1 MGDVHNSYRGNSMK
15 KLVAFVAAGVLA
27 SASAYASNSGTARPD
42 YDASYKALSSSTLQG
57 GNKFAS
63 LNASLHANLLSKP
76 NLKIKGFPSSFDK
89 KLGTSTFL
97 WAPSSAKTAT
107 AATAKSLAYSPLK
120 PELRAETVARGVL
133 GQQASFLRLD
143 RDSIANAKL
152 NGVHDLGRG
161 PIIARFQQY
170 KDGLEVF
177 GRSLNVMMDRN
188 MNAVATSGYF
198 APSVQTK
205 SKSKI
210 LGAAPA
216 ATKPNFAISAE
227 TALSNAFADMGG
239 KVSPF
244 AFSAK
249 GKSGNYALYSAG
261 KTTSDYHV
269 FGTQRAKQVY
279 YYNEGS
285 YVPSWFVEV
294 HARTID
300 NATNDAFGYVISA
313 ADGKVLFRKDLTASD
328 TYSYHVF
335 ANSAAPFQ
343 PEDEPINNNTLDPFT
358 AGPTGD
364 QGRTQGTYNLVAL
377 NNSTLLGNTT
387 ATVGAKDDPWLLA
400 GATVTTGNNVDAFA
414 NLVGDDGFDAG
425 DVRGAISSASTFDYP
440 YTIDS
445 DPTTASQRQAAI
457 VNQFFVDNWLHD
469 AWYDHGFDEA
479 SGNAQLH
486 NFGRGG
492 VEGDPI
498 QAQAQDDSGRN
509 NANMQTPPDGGSPI
523 QRMFLWDGPLTGTAA
538 VTISAG
544 VGAVPFGTADFGPHA
559 FTASGAVKVAE
570 TGNTNG
576 CAAITTDLTGAV
588 ALIDRG
594 TCSFKT
600 KTLHAQT
607 AGAAAVI
614 IANNAAGS
622 TPPGLGDDATITDTI
637 NIGTVSVTQDSGT
650 AVKTALA
657 GGAVSANVVVQYEAD
672 RDGTMDIQIV
682 AHEFFHYVSN
692 RLVGDALGL
701 SSTQGGGMGEGWS
714 DFDAMLLT
722 VRPEDAAVSGNDKFQ
737 GAYPLSSYV
746 TFNQYF
752 GIRRYPYSTDM
763 AIDPLTFKH
772 ISFGQALPTTAPAAP
787 GTDLTGKAFTDT
799 AGNPIG
805 NAEVHDTG
813 EIWCNTLWEIYAS
826 LLNDPRYTFAQAK
839 SRMQDYIIEGLKM
852 TPNAPTILE
861 ARDALLAAAKA
872 TDDGDYTLMAKAFA
886 KRGMGVDA
894 IGPDRADP
902 QNLGVVESYNAIAA
916 GVQVTDAT
924 LDFTGVPAT
933 TVGDNDGDGVLD
945 VGETASLNF
954 TLVNNGTADMAGA
967 LTGTLTA
974 AATGSGSASFSIPSN
989 GAVTVPALKVGDSE
1003 KVTVLVTLSSA
1014 SGTAVPVSLTLTFPD
1029 ANSPQG
1035 TVADGGTVATGAELD
1050 TVVNYNL
1057 QKASTSDD
1065 VSDTQANLGDWSL
1078 SVNGTAGPGWQLA
1091 TDDSL
1096 FGGSVFGSGQYWFG
1110 PDNDHPSDIT
1120 LASPEVDVASDSNFT
1135 LAFDHFYYLEFAGFD
1150 GAGTA
1155 YGFDGG
1161 VIEVSTDGGNTWKDA
1176 FSTDIGGQ
1184 VTTGAGYDGLI
1195 LSLSDDGT
1203 FDPSETS
1210 PKPLHAGFIAE
1221 NEDPNNPVLEHVV
1234 INFGDTLKGQKVKVR
1249 FREVTDEATGVFGWV
1264 VDNITFGGVTNLP
1277 FSITVPDAGAAAKV
1291 PTADA
1296 GSAQTVQTGATVT
1309 LDGSKSSDPYG
1320 TALTYAWTQTGG
1332 PTVSLNGAT
1341 TVNPTFVPTF
1351 ADQYSFQL
1359 VVTDK
1364 VGRSSAPASVSIT
1377 VGSHGGGG
1385 GGGAFGLWL
1394 LLPGF
1399 ALAGL
1404 RRRKRS

>member
-1 MGDVHNSYRGNSMK
+1 MK
-15 KLVAFVAAGVLA
+15 KLVAFMAAGVLA
-27 SASAYASNSGTARPD
+27 SASAYGSISGTARPN
-42 YDASYKALSSSTLQG
+42 YDASYTALSSSTLQG

-63 LNASLHANLLSKP
+63 LNASLHASLLSKP

-97 WAPSSAKTAT
+97 WAPAGSKTAT
-107 AATAKSLAYSPLK
+107 TATAKSLAYSPLK
-120 PELRAETVARGVL
+120 PELRAETVARGYL

-143 RDSIANAKL
+143 RDSVANAKL
-152 NGVHDLGRG
+152 NSVHDLGRG

-205 SKSKI
+205 SKSKV

-216 ATKPNFAISAE
+216 TAKPNFSISAE

-244 AFSAK
+244 AFSAM

-261 KTTSDYHV
+261 KTTSDYHA

-285 YVPSWFVEV
+285 YIPSWFVEV

-313 ADGKVLFRKDLTASD
+313 ADGKVLFRKDLIASD

-387 ATVGAKDDPWLLA
+387 ATVGAKDDPWLPA

-414 NLVGDDGFDAG
+414 NLVGGDGFDAG
-425 DVRGAISSASTFDYP
+425 DVRGAISSAGTFDYP

-445 DPTTASQRQAAI
+445 DPTTATQRQAAI

-479 SGNAQLH
+479 SGNAQTK
-486 NFGRGG
+486 NFSRGG
-492 VEGDPI
+492 AEGDPI

-509 NANMQTPPDGGSPI
+509 NANMETPSDGGSPI

-538 VTISAG
+538 VTISPG
-544 VGAVPFGTADFGPHA
+544 VGTVPFGTADFGPHA

-576 CAAITTDLTGAV
+576 CAAITTNMTGAV

-594 TCSFKT
+594 SCSFKT

-637 NIGTVSVTQDSGT
+637 NIGTVSVTQDSG
-650 AVKTALA
+650 AAIKAALA
-657 GGAVSANVVVQYEAD
+657 GGAVNANVVVQYQAD

-692 RLVGDALGL
+692 RLVGDANGL

-722 VRPEDAAVSGNDKFQ
+722 VRPEDAAVGGNDKYQ
-737 GAYPLSSYV
+737 GAYPLSAYV

-763 AIDPLTFKH
+763 AINPLTFKH

-787 GTDLTGKAFTDT
+787 GTDLTGKAFTDL

-813 EIWCNTLWEIYAS
+813 EIWCNTLWEIYVS
-826 LLNDPRYTFAQAK
+826 LLNDPRYSFAQAK

-872 TDDGDYTLMAKAFA
+872 TDDGDFTLMAKAFA
-886 KRGMGVDA
+886 KRGMGVFA
-894 IGPDRADP
+894 IAPDRNDP
-902 QNLGVVESYNAIAA
+902 QNLGVVESYLAIAA
-916 GVQVTDAT
+916 GVQVTDAK
-924 LDFTGVPAT
+924 LDFTTIPTGVL
-933 TVGDNDGDGVLD
+933 GDSDGDGVLD
-945 VGETASLNF
+945 VGETANLTF
-954 TLVNNGTADMAGA
+954 TLVNNGTADLATA
-967 LTGTLTA
+967 LTATLTA
-974 AATGSGSASFSIPSN
+974 TSLGTASANFTIANN
-989 GAVTVPALKVGDSE
+989 GAVTVPPLAIGASE
-1003 KVTVLVTLSSA
+1003 TISVPVKLSSA
-1014 SGTAVPVSLTLTFPD
+1014 TGTAVPVALTLTFPD
-1029 ANSPQG
+1029 ADSPG
-1035 TVADGGTVATGAELD
+1035 NAVEGGTVASGAEFD

-1057 QKASTSDD
+1057 QKSSTSDD
-1065 VSDTQANLGDWSL
+1065 VSDTQANLGDWAL
-1078 SVNGTAGPGWQLA
+1078 SNNGTSGPGWQLA
-1091 TDDSL
+1091 TDDAL
-1096 FGGSVFGSGQYWFG
+1096 FGGSLFGSGQYWYG

-1120 LASPEVDVASDSNFT
+1120 LASPEVDVASDGNLT
-1135 LAFDHFYYLEFAGFD
+1135 LAFDHFYYLEVDKVDSD
-1150 GAGTA
+1150 GNLF
-1155 YGFDGG
+1155 GFDGG
-1161 VIEVSTDGGNTWKDA
+1161 VIEVSTDGGKTWKDA
-1176 FSTDIGGQ
+1176 FSSDIGGS
-1184 VTTGAGYDGLI
+1184 VTTGQGYDGFI
-1195 LSLSDDGT
+1195 DAMTADGI
-1203 FDPSETS
+1203 FDPSGTVRGAR
-1210 PKPLHAGFIAE
+1210 HAGFVYA

-1234 INFGDTLKGQKVKVR
+1234 IDFGDKLKGQKVKVR
-1249 FREVTDEATGVFGWV
+1249 FREVSDEATGFFGWV
-1264 VDNITFGGVTNLP
+1264 VDNIVFGGITNLP
-1277 FSITVPDAGAAAKV
+1277 FSITVPDANAATKV
-1291 PTADA
+1291 PVANA
-1296 GSAQTVQTGATVT
+1296 GPAQTVQTGATVT
-1309 LDGSKSSDPYG
+1309 LDGSGSSASYST
-1320 TALTYAWTQTGG
+1320 TAPLTYSWTQTGG
-1332 PTVSLNGAT
+1332 PTVSLNGAN

-1359 VVTDK
+1359 VVTDEFGK
-1364 VGRSSAPASVSIT
+1364 SSVPASVSIT
-1377 VGSHGGGG
+1377 VGSHGGGDS
-1385 GGGAFGLWL
+1385 GGAFGLWL